1 MPSLKKL
8 FIISL
13 AVGLAF
19 SLEVKAQQIVNG
31 IVVDSARFAP
41 LPYVNIQI
49 KHTLRGTITD
59 HTGQFSITAQP
70 SDTLVLS
77 YIGYHTMEIPLY
89 AWEASVVI
97 MKESITVLNTVI
109 IQDELPEDYYEM
121 LFSERIQELQKANR
135 KLPFYFSQG
144 KKEKIKLHRFDN
156 EQARV
161 QTYVEVVINNPDTKA
176 SLMKKYSLTEPDYY
190 ATLTRFNEKYYRV
203 MYYLSA
209 PELLSLLNRFFR
221 AD

>member
-1 MPSLKKL
+1 MSVALSLS
-8 FIISL
+8 ISL
-13 AVGLAF
+13 AAN
-19 SLEVKAQQIVNG
+19 AQQAVTG

-59 HTGQFSITAQP
+59 GSGKFSITAHP

-77 YIGYHTMEIPLY
+77 YIGYQTVELPLY
-89 AWEASVVI
+89 AWEASVII
-97 MKESITVLNTVI
+97 MTESITVLNTVV
-109 IQDELPEDYYEM
+109 IQDDLPEDYYEM
-121 LFSERIQELQKANR
+121 LFSEQIQQLQRANR

-161 QTYVEVVINNPDTKA
+161 QIYVEVVISNPDTKS
-176 SLMKKYSLTEPDYY
+176 SLMKKYNLTESDYY

-221 AD
+221 SV

>member
-1 MPSLKKL
+1 MSFCL
-8 FIISL
+8 S
-13 AVGLAF
+13 AN
-19 SLEVKAQQIVNG
+19 AQQVVTG

-59 HTGQFSITAQP
+59 GSGKFSITAHP

-77 YIGYHTMEIPLY
+77 YIGYHTVELPLY
-89 AWEASVVI
+89 AWEASVII
-97 MKESITVLNTVI
+97 MTEAITVLNTVI

-121 LFSERIQELQKANR
+121 LFSEQIQQLQRANR
-135 KLPFYFSQG
+135 NLPFYFSQG
-144 KKEKIKLHRFDN
+144 KKEKIKLHRFGN

-176 SLMKKYSLTEPDYY
+176 TLMKKYSLTETDYY
-190 ATLTRFNEKYYRV
+190 ATLTRFNERYYKV

-221 AD
+221 AG